1 MESEDI
7 EFNNFTNKHFY
18 VNSNKDLVI
27 KGIMPRLVLSEQEQI
42 ELLNNIK
49 TIIARKSLGDNI
61 TLLERLALSFILE
74 GTY

>member
-49 TIIARKSLGDNI
+49 
-61 TLLERLALSFILE
+61 F
-74 GTY
+74 